1 MYFVIHGHLAMVFDD
16 PTGKRHRLST
26 LAPGDFF
33 GEEASLLGQQIS
45 RVSVIALNDVKLLLM
60 NETLLEKLVDSN
72 PYLATEI
79 GEMMELRRRS
89 MKVLELPEKDFS
101 KTIL

>member
-1 MYFVIHGHLAMVFDD
+1 M
-16 PTGKRHRLST
+16 
-26 LAPGDFF
+26 
-33 GEEASLLGQQIS
+33 GQQVS

-101 KTIL
+101 KTIF